1 MIIDDIWGSYMGSD
15 NTLEAL
21 VGSGLGTAAMF
32 VIGATNPILYA
43 GASFLGAAIGYKYG
57 GTPKH

>member
-1 MIIDDIWGSYMGSD
+1 MSKD

-21 VGSGLGTAAMF
+21 VGAGVGTGALYLLGA
-32 VIGATNPILYA
+32 VNPFLYA

-57 GTPKH
+57 KSK

>member
-1 MIIDDIWGSYMGSD
+1 MGSD